1 MFKLSDNAVEL
12 IENVVKYQYIDEVR
26 DTITNSHLMIFVVPA
41 EKSEYDISITI
52 NLTEDDFERVFDP
65 YQWNRVTDETVN
77 KLDEYA
83 INSDYNSNVYLIKDD
98 ENQYNVITT
107 LDELDSYDWDK
118 ISIKKISVKMIRDT
132 FAD

>member
-1 MFKLSDNAVEL
+1 MFKLSDNAIEL
-12 IENVVKYQYIDEVR
+12 IENVVKYEYIDEVR
-26 DTITNSHLMIFVVPA
+26 STITNNHLMIFVVSA
-41 EKSEYDISITI
+41 EKSEYDIAITI

-83 INSDYNSNVYLIKDD
+83 ISSDYNSNVYLIKDD

-107 LDELDSYDWDK
+107 LDELNSYDWDK
-118 ISIKKISVKMIRDT
+118 ISIKKISVKMIKDA
-132 FAD
+132 FAN